1 MYYALDFL
9 FLFLSIQMAG
19 NRMDQHLFYY
29 FVMFAGL
36 KVFIF
41 ILLSSAISLYKER
54 ISLLC
59 CLYTNLFSILVCS
72 LYNYVIF
79 GLSFLLPSCFVVIIK
94 RLEKKKKQEI
104 SGSTQQ
110 NYSFKYHPK
119 GYCSVYRKQIRNA
132 KHVYK
137 NSVITH
143 IKCNRY

>member
-1 MYYALDFL
+1 MRWIL
-9 FLFLSIQMAG
+9 FLLLSIQMAG

-41 ILLSSAISLYKER
+41 CILLSSVISLYKKR

-94 RLEKKKKQEI
+94 RLENK
-104 SGSTQQ
+104 
-110 NYSFKYHPK
+110 
-119 GYCSVYRKQIRNA
+119 
-132 KHVYK
+132 K
-137 NSVITH
+137 NSKYLAVPSKIIALNITPKAIVLFTENKFEMQNIF
-143 IKCNRY
+143 IKIV